1 MSNTENIISLN
12 ITKFP
17 QNLLINGIDNQIEI
31 QIMNHSNKEETFNF
45 EFIGENLNVN
55 VQPDEFKNHF
65 KFEVGESKNI
75 ELKVEPLSDGF
86 GKLTINANWLKIS
99 EYKVKVQKVREVV
112 SDRKIEKILEKKSL
126 DIKIKA
132 DIFNPENFLIDM
144 NKDIIKKAEKQLK
157 ALKEELKSAQSGD
170 LSTSQISE
178 KIDGYIK
185 QLAKGYLSSNKP
197 LKALEYALMLSK
209 SKEQMELYI
218 NLIRAYSFKDFNA
231 MLQVTNSLNDL
242 EIKQNLY
249 KYLALDQAINNSEK
263 AINTCL
269 LIQDAT
275 IKKEV
280 LINIYLKI
288 IDSNPLTA
296 LNLINYVDDD
306 ILKIKLLFNIARK
319 LYKQNSQSELID
331 IFNLVI
337 ETAPKVYNNGSV
349 SKKVRK
355 ESYQLLESALNILAE
370 IENPTKVNSILEG
383 FADKE
388 LKEKL
393 TKDLFDV
400 IYVMVDEIQNKIEST
415 PVFSQYFL
423 LNTYVSKITN
433 EVTNFSLKGGNISN
447 NVLLNDFN
455 FSTALLSLFGFDF
468 SIFPIIDRVYN
479 DLKYSINKSFAYY
492 VFPIQGIYN
501 EETLRVL
508 KSSLVQFFNNFNS
521 VSSQIIVLN
530 LDFIPYLGKPT
541 VIMSYEQ
548 GLNDLIYSKIKKIGD
563 SINLILDDSTFKG
576 GIISEE
582 LTKIFP
588 NNKSKIVNLVLS
600 YEFINDY
607 NLFKNFIQ
615 SLL

>member
-1 MSNTENIISLN
+1 MSNTDNIISLN

-17 QNLLINGIDNQIEI
+17 QNLLISGIDNQIKI
-31 QIMNHSNKEETFNF
+31 KIINHSIKEETFNF
-45 EFIGENLNVN
+45 EFIGENLNIKVYPN
-55 VQPDEFKNHF
+55 EFKNHI
-65 KFEVGESKNI
+65 KFEAGENKNV
-75 ELKVEPLSDGF
+75 ELKIEPLSDGF

-112 SDRKIEKILEKKSL
+112 SDRKIEKILERKAI
-126 DIKIKA
+126 DIKLQS
-132 DIFNPENFLIDM
+132 DIFNPENFLINM

-157 ALKEELKSAQSGD
+157 ALREELETAQSGD
-170 LSTSQISE
+170 LSKSQISE
-178 KIDGYIK
+178 KIDGYIR

-197 LKALEYALMLSK
+197 LKALEYALMLSN
-209 SKEQMELYI
+209 SKERTILYT

-231 MLQVTNSLNDL
+231 MLQVTNSINDL

-249 KYLALDQAINNSEK
+249 KFLALDQAINNSEK

-275 IKKEV
+275 IKEEV
-280 LINIYLKI
+280 LINIYMKI
-288 IDSNPLTA
+288 INSNPLTA
-296 LNLINYVDDD
+296 LNLINYIEDD
-306 ILKIKLLFNIARK
+306 ILKIKLLFTIAK
-319 LYKQNSQSELID
+319 NLYKQNSQSELTK

-337 ETAPKVYNNGSV
+337 ETAPKVYSNSSV

-355 ESYQLLESALNILAE
+355 ESCKLLESALNILAE

-383 FADKE
+383 FVDKE

-400 IYVMVDEIQNKIEST
+400 IYDMVDEIQTKIEATST
-415 PVFSQYFL
+415 FSQYFL
-423 LNTYVSKITN
+423 LNTYNSKITN
-433 EVTNFSLKGGNISN
+433 EITNFSLKGGNISN

-455 FSTALLSLFGFDF
+455 FSTTLLSLFGFDF

-492 VFPIQGIYN
+492 VFPIREIYN

-521 VSSQIIVLN
+521 VTSQIIVLN

-563 SINLILDDSTFKG
+563 SINIILDDSTFKR

-588 NNKSKIVNLVLS
+588 TNKSKIVNLVLS